1 MGENAAKTW
10 FIMLTKNA
18 ALGQRGIFVNKL
30 AQMVRF
36 APLADAHGK
45 QRVSAVLSSVETSD
59 LRNLLDCLPPL
70 KSYII

>member
-36 APLADAHGK
+36 APLADAPRFLNNKRFK
-45 QRVSAVLSSVETSD
+45 QGVSAAMYC
-59 LRNLLDCLPPL
+59 LRLP
-70 KSYII
+70 SRCH